1 MRWRNLNLGLQSRL
15 FKAGRI
21 AERIRVRYRSPM
33 DEGELYR
40 RLAPVGGGGVVV
52 EEEEEEEEEEQLIPA
67 VSYLPLRQSLPDFL
81 LVRSSAR
88 SNSTRTPLQL

>member
-1 MRWRNLNLGLQSRL
+1 M
-15 FKAGRI
+15 
-21 AERIRVRYRSPM
+21 
-33 DEGELYR
+33 
-40 RLAPVGGGGVVV
+40 
-52 EEEEEEEEEEQLIPA
+52 EEEEEEEKEEEEEQLIPA

>member
-1 MRWRNLNLGLQSRL
+1 MKLGLQSRL
-15 FKAGRI
+15 LKAGRI
-21 AERIRVRYRSPM
+21 AERIRGRYGSPM

-40 RLAPVGGGGVVV
+40 RLAPVGGRGVVV
-52 EEEEEEEEEEQLIPA
+52 EEEEEKEEEEEEQLIPA